1 MIFKK
6 SLYLG
11 GKKRCP
17 THWNPLWNAVHEL
30 CFYMW
35 KFVNSYRSLDPSA
48 TISKPSSFKSIII
61 SAESSELLADAK
73 FSRAFFELREH
84 CCFFFC
90 CEEAVDFCRVLQK
103 VKFPSTTIPQDPK
116 DHQNLPETTSFES
129 LASWDTLGRWKKHV
143 TFGQVKWC
151 WMGPRIDV
159 GTWKTWI
166 SYGYKT
172 G

>member
-84 CCFFFC
+84 CCFFFLLWRSGRFLQSPPESEIPIHHHPPGSQRSSKSAWDDFLRKPC
-90 CEEAVDFCRVLQK
+90 LVGYFGPLKETCDFWPGQVVLDGATNWCGHMKDVDF
-103 VKFPSTTIPQDPK
+103 I
-116 DHQNLPETTSFES
+116 
-129 LASWDTLGRWKKHV
+129 
-143 TFGQVKWC
+143 
-151 WMGPRIDV
+151 
-159 GTWKTWI
+159 WI
-166 SYGYKT
+166 
-172 G
+172 